1 MAQKVFS
8 IAQPR
13 AGKPVNDR
21 RLVGGGLGGGRKH
34 AVQAEVHG
42 LGRVVVAPG
51 VRENEDGAGASN
63 ILPLEKRDGLGEVRI
78 VDFGEGR
85 GAEVERILEGSDEL
99 VLGVSLR
106 ELRGFRRSDT
116 GDFGAEIVIGLGD
129 MQGEMSK
136 GDLVRSG
143 LEREFIGGHGVGSRD
158 HSFGIAGE
166 TVPEGVGD
174 GRS

>member
-1 MAQKVFS
+1 L
-8 IAQPR
+8 R
-13 AGKPVNDR
+13 
-21 RLVGGGLGGGRKH
+21 GGRKH
-34 AVQAEVHG
+34 AVEAEVHG
-42 LGRVVVAPG
+42 LGGVVVAPG
-51 VRENEDGAGASN
+51 VRQDQDGAGASD
-63 ILPLEKRDGLGEVRI
+63 ILPFEKRDGLGEVRI

-85 GAEVERILEGSDEL
+85 RAEVERIFEGGDEL
-99 VLGVSLR
+99 VFGVCLR

-158 HSFGIAGE
+158 HSFGITGE
-166 TVPEGVGD
+166 TVAKGVSD

>member
-1 MAQKVFS
+1 MGGW
-8 IAQPR
+8 
-13 AGKPVNDR
+13 GKN
-21 RLVGGGLGGGRKH
+21 
-34 AVQAEVHG
+34 AVEAEVHG

-63 ILPLEKRDGLGEVRI
+63 ILALKKRDGLGEVRI

-85 GAEVERILEGSDEL
+85 GAEVERILEGGNEL
-99 VLGVSLR
+99 FLGVCLR

-116 GDFGAEIVIGLGD
+116 GDFGAEIVIGLGN

-136 GDLVRSG
+136 RDLVGSG
-143 LEREFIGGHGVGSRD
+143 LEREFIGRHGVGSRD

-166 TVPEGVGD
+166 TVTKGVSD
-174 GRS
+174 RRS